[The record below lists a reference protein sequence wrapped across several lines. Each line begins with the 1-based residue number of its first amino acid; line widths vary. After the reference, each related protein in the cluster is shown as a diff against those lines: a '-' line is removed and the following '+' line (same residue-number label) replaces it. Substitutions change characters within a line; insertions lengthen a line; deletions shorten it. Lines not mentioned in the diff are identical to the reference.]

1 MKFLVFKGKH
11 RILILTIIALLL
23 PSLVIAS
30 ILISYTYQVNIGQ
43 ESPLAYLTTGPNY
56 QSYNNSGYF
65 QATVNGVPP
74 NIWSGT
80 TIYINQTILF
90 LFSNKKFYYVLQIN
104 NTLNNPIT
112 LWINGSLPSSINM
125 YYISTPVGNNLGTQ
139 WFSGQKI
146 IVNKNLYLS
155 FVVPW
160 LSSGSGSLT
169 FTYKLSPGIIVTYN
183 YKVSANLF

>member
-11 RILILTIIALLL
+11 QILILTIIALLL

-30 ILISYTYQVNIGQ
+30 ILISYTYQINIGQ

-56 QSYNNSGYF
+56 QSYNSGYF

-80 TIYINQTILF
+80 TIYINLTFFLILNNTLPF
-90 LFSNKKFYYVLQIN
+90 VLQIN
-104 NTLNNPIT
+104 NTLNNAVS
-112 LWINGSLPSSINM
+112 LWINGSLPGSITM
-125 YYISTPVGNNLGTQ
+125 YYKNSSNGNVGKQ
-139 WFSGQKI
+139 WVSGKKI
-146 IVNKNLYLS
+146 VINKNKNLYLS
-155 FVVPW
+155 FEVPW
-160 LSSGSGSLT
+160 ASSGSGSLT